1 MHHLSILVTATIFN
15 QKEFVSWRNLE
26 LNFLTRMKRHL
37 TCSFMATVPEAERCS
52 TIPRR
57 RRVSSS
63 LTVSFGCSVDGKAI
77 LSLFLS
83 SILID
88 RKRVQNANQNPNFF
102 QRYLFLPI
110 YSRQKA
116 EMLQFIVHQFRL
128 AKVRKT
134 AQKSPRQSPEIGCRG

>member
-1 MHHLSILVTATIFN
+1 
-15 QKEFVSWRNLE
+15 
-26 LNFLTRMKRHL
+26 
-37 TCSFMATVPEAERCS
+37 MATVPEAGRCS

-63 LTVSFGCSVDGKAI
+63 LTVSFGYSVDGKAV

-83 SILID
+83 SILIE
-88 RKRVQNANQNPNFF
+88 RNRVQNVNQNPNFF

-134 AQKSPRQSPEIGCRG
+134 TQIALGKAWKSGAEGESLKLLKGSGAIFLVLASFL